1 MWKCQYTPHSTW
13 PLWWLGYSALEHW
26 TRPVWT
32 PVSLLWG
39 LPGGQLRPL
48 PSHQYQP
55 HILPHPPP
63 SPLFS
68 RWHTP
73 CPPPMCPWIH
83 VFCIQKKLEWRC
95 QTDCQLINLFRH
107 WDFERTIWAEKSFSL
122 AFHRIA
128 VTWLSV
134 LRVFYYNHYR
144 CCRKKGWPMPP
155 PLQQSNK
162 IHCVTSTQCKPDAD
176 TAKASLVATDQQ
188 KNSTAM
194 RKKLYKTPTGGKHC
208 VAWSSWCHPLR
219 FRISRHLDQMYQMLP
234 FRLSYLLIKTSLK
247 LFSKCICHRQC
258 ICICVCLFVGHVMS
272 RHHPN

>member
-1 MWKCQYTPHSTW
+1 MYLHFYITAHFCTDWVPNMWKCQYTPHSTW

-162 IHCVTSTQCKPDAD
+162 IHRCNASQMQTLPKPHWWQQTNRRTAPQWEKNYIKHQQEENIALHGALDAI
-176 TAKASLVATDQQ
+176 L
-188 KNSTAM
+188 
-194 RKKLYKTPTGGKHC
+194 
-208 VAWSSWCHPLR
+208 
-219 FRISRHLDQMYQMLP
+219 
-234 FRLSYLLIKTSLK
+234 
-247 LFSKCICHRQC
+247 
-258 ICICVCLFVGHVMS
+258 
-272 RHHPN
+272 